1 VVDALSRSTNGEPA
15 TSVEDQMADA
25 SIFFVQPIT
34 PDWLQ
39 DVMAYLQI
47 GTLLVDM
54 PKDEQR
60 KLTLKALP

>member
-1 VVDALSRSTNGEPA
+1 
-15 TSVEDQMADA
+15 
-25 SIFFVQPIT
+25 
-34 PDWLQ
+34 
-39 DVMAYLQI
+39 VMAYLQI